1 MSEALQTRV
10 EEVVALEMKCPKLS
24 RNGTALKDQLITFIA
39 RLSKTNNANV
49 TQTWSPSGS
58 ESGWERPSSA
68 CSHGVR
74 EHDALPLGLCQGIPY
89 PQFYTDVSPP
99 VGAPHNAMGRPVLTI
114 NTQYRRSSDNGLG
127 YLEEEDI

>member
-1 MSEALQTRV
+1 MNNQLAFTEQILGNHHITPERNGSVGIAVMKKKLRCHIPVMSEALQTRV

-24 RNGTALKDQLITFIA
+24 RNGTALKDQLIIFIA

-68 CSHGVR
+68 CSHGSTSS
-74 EHDALPLGLCQGIPY
+74 CCW
-89 PQFYTDVSPP
+89 
-99 VGAPHNAMGRPVLTI
+99 AM
-114 NTQYRRSSDNGLG
+114 S
-127 YLEEEDI
+127 